1 MNEALGR
8 GVPKKQEGL
17 GLDGL
22 RQDIGDA
29 AQEVKEVLRSAVPK
43 RKSKSKTTENESV
56 LPKSAT
62 KSAARKYPPKTAAPS
77 ADSSNSETEITE
89 TAEKALRVLRETF
102 GHENFVGR
110 QRDIIS
116 HVADGGNALALMP
129 TGGGKSLCYQIPALM
144 REGAAVVVSPLIAL
158 MKDQVD
164 ALKQYNVRAAY
175 LNSSLTAKQA
185 AEVEET
191 FAAGGLDLL
200 YVAPER
206 LLTGRGLAAMRRGKI
221 ALFAIDEAHCVSQWG
236 HDFRPEYLQLGK
248 LADLFPDA
256 PRLALTATADART
269 QAEIVQKLR
278 LTGGEIFIASFDR
291 PNIRFYVRRRGNGR
305 RQLMEFLEPRR
316 GQSGIVYCMT
326 RRKTEETAEFLEKE
340 GQPVRPYHAGMHKKT
355 RAANQNFFAEED
367 GAVISATIAFGMG
380 INKPDV
386 RFVVH
391 MNMPKSV
398 EGYYQEVGRAG
409 RDGFPASALLLYHV
423 GDVFTVRGWIA
434 ESGAPEHIRRIE
446 RNKLNDL
453 TAFCESA
460 RCRRESLLNYFG
472 ETFAPP
478 CGNCDN
484 CISPPEMWD
493 GATAAKK
500 FLSCAARTGE
510 RFGAGQLVDVL
521 RGKNTEKIRRLG
533 HDKLSTFGIGAELSA
548 AEWHSV
554 AQQIIAADVLVPDG
568 EGHGSLKL
576 TPAAW
581 EIMRGNK
588 EIYFRREIFRA
599 PAEESE
605 SPSKESESP
614 PKKRA
619 RRDGAEEKKPRFTPA
634 AGLSGRDAE
643 IFEILREERKRLAA
657 RQNIPAY
664 LIFQDRVLAEIAR
677 RRPADSGEFGEIP
690 GIGAAKMARY
700 AVHFLKILR
709 EN

>member
-1 MNEALGR
+1 MPLKPVPESVQGALNEAPGR
-8 GVPKKQEGL
+8 GVPKKREGF
-17 GLDGL
+17 DGL
-22 RQDIGDA
+22 RQDIGGA
-29 AQEVKEVLRSAVPK
+29 AQEVKEVLKNAVPK
-43 RKSKSKTTENESV
+43 RKSKITE
-56 LPKSAT
+56 T
-62 KSAARKYPPKTAAPS
+62 KSVIPKTAAPKS
-77 ADSSNSETEITE
+77 PPKTAPSAADSSKSEITE
-89 TAEKALRVLRETF
+89 TSKKALRVLRETF

-206 LLTGRGLAAMRRGKI
+206 LLTGRGQAAMRRGKI

-269 QAEIVQKLR
+269 QEEIVQKLR
-278 LTGGEIFIASFDR
+278 LTDGEIFIASFDR
-291 PNIRFYVRRRGNGR
+291 PNIRFYVRRRGDGR

-340 GQPVRPYHAGMHKKT
+340 GLPVRPYHAGMDKKT

-434 ESGAPEHIRRIE
+434 ESGAPEHIRRME

-533 HDKLSTFGIGAELSA
+533 HDKLSTFGIGGELSA

-588 EIYFRREIFRA
+588 EIHFRREIFRA
-599 PAEESE
+599 PAG
-605 SPSKESESP
+605 ESESP

-677 RRPADSGEFGEIP
+677 RRPADSAEFGEIP

-700 AVHFLKILR
+700 AAHFLKILR